1 MNDDKF
7 SLKARRTTRIP
18 LRIPVHLVVQEIDGR
33 TRTLDG
39 WTMIVNVHGARI
51 ECKRPFAL
59 HEEVLLQVPS
69 SGKVQK
75 GRVVWSGSEANKNGY
90 YEFGLEMESPENLWG
105 VGFPPSDWSTNRAA
119 AAAEL
124 ADPPIAIAPGV
135 VSPASDLPSMQ
146 ELCPAEITAQTHA
159 VEPVDQPVFAN
170 EPTAPVDLTP
180 SRVESSLPMSEG
192 LPPIVNL
199 TAELSEWET
208 VRNEQPSS
216 VSPLDNA
223 LWQQP
228 DGAMGTGRHLPW
240 PDSGARDHEVLA
252 SSPGPVGLA
261 TAYLGLRQPENGSAA
276 PAVPPRGISASSG
289 EGTAATDRLSAIFN
303 ELVESALQARLL
315 GLAERLGARVE
326 ARIAET
332 EAAALARME
341 QQILRA
347 VSSQSERLEKHAVEI
362 VADQQQLLEQ
372 NVQKF
377 LQNVEA
383 SAIYRQQQFLENSR
397 RVMRNEVTEVI
408 KSSKAQFQ
416 QETSELAS
424 TAWTSLRQ
432 SLDQELPSIEK
443 QFAEQCR
450 TQAEHLLADQMEE
463 LTRRCCDRIQ
473 EADQSMTQCMERA
486 VEENTTRFVARF
498 EARSELLRAESCSQL
513 ERQIEQTSNQA
524 RQAFLR
530 HIVTELNQRQ
540 QLWLQQAQKDLNDLA
555 EQNLQRTRQSLAQLM
570 KELGGALIRGAYQ
583 KVGESEE
590 VSSGCN
596 GQDDVQE
603 TDRLAENEGCYNL
616 LNTGGM

>member
-18 LRIPVHLVVQEIDGR
+18 LRILVHLVVQEGGQSRSWDA
-33 TRTLDG
+33 
-39 WTMIVNVHGARI
+39 WTMIVNIHGARI
-51 ECKRPFAL
+51 ECNRLFEL
-59 HEEVLLQVPS
+59 NEEVLLHVPS
-69 SGKVQK
+69 NGMAQK
-75 GRVVWSGSEANKNGY
+75 GRVVWSGTEANSSGNF
-90 YEFGLEMESPENLWG
+90 EFGLELESPENLWG
-105 VGFPPSDWSTNRAA
+105 IGFPPSDWKANRAA

-124 ADPPIAIAPGV
+124 ADPPIWTAPGG
-135 VSPASDLPSMQ
+135 VSPKSDPPYTGEQYPVEMPPQ
-146 ELCPAEITAQTHA
+146 NQAAELSG
-159 VEPVDQPVFAN
+159 QPVFAN
-170 EPTAPVDLTP
+170 QPTAPVDLTP

-199 TAELSEWET
+199 TAELAEWET
-208 VRNEQPSS
+208 VMNEQPSS
-216 VSPLDNA
+216 VSPRDNGV
-223 LWQQP
+223 LQQP
-228 DGAMGTGRHLPW
+228 DSAVEIGTNLPW
-240 PDSGARDHEVLA
+240 PDTGAAVSD
-252 SSPGPVGLA
+252 SSALSPEPAGLA
-261 TAYLGLRQPENGSAA
+261 PASLELPQPLDLRPA
-276 PAVPPRGISASSG
+276 PAVPPLGASGSRGG
-289 EGTAATDRLSAIFN
+289 RTPTTDRLSAIFD
-303 ELVESALQARLL
+303 ELVESSLQARLL
-315 GLAERLGARVE
+315 GLTERLGAQVE

-332 EAAALARME
+332 EATTLARME
-341 QQILRA
+341 QQIHSA
-347 VSSQSERLEKHAVEI
+347 VSSQSERLERHAVEI
-362 VADQQQLLEQ
+362 VADQQQRLEQ

-383 SAIYRQQQFLENSR
+383 SAIHRQHEFLETSR

-408 KSSKAQFQ
+408 KSSKAQLQ

-432 SLDQELPSIEK
+432 SIEQELPSLEK
-443 QFAEQCR
+443 QFVEQCR
-450 TQAEHLLADQMEE
+450 TQTKHLLVGQMEE
-463 LTRRCCDRIQ
+463 LTRLCFDRIQ
-473 EADQSMTQCMERA
+473 EADQSVNHRMERI